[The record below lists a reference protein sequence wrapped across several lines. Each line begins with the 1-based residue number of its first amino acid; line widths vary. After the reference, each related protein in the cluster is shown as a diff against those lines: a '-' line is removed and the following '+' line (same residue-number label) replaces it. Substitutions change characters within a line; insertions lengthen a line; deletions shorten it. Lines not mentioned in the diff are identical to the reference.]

1 MHLSVNL
8 PSGTLSRVTRR
19 AELLIYRI
27 AVVIIV
33 LVFWHQE
40 VRV

>member
-1 MHLSVNL
+1 MELNINL
-8 PSGTLSRVTRR
+8 PHGTLSQVARR

-33 LVFWHQE
+33 LVFWRQG
-40 VRV
+40 VLL